1 MKKLILP
8 LAIVAMVALLGA
20 AAAWDCVRLAADA
33 QYRVSL
39 ADQEMEKHELRL
51 VKLLSASSASSPE
64 VQAAV
69 ATYRSADNLHSRH
82 KAYEQLVS
90 NLRNHP
96 SDERDAANPLD
107 RKFMDDVAGA
117 INRRE
122 IAQQPYEEEFAA
134 YQRFLSSFRGRAA
147 RGLSGPARGHRQTSR
162 GGPPG

>member
-33 QYRVSL
+33 RYRVSL

-51 VKLLSASSASSPE
+51 VKLLSASSASAPD

-69 ATYRSADNLHSRH
+69 ATYRAAENLQTRH
-82 KAYEQLVS
+82 EAYEQLVA
-90 NLRNHP
+90 NLRNHRT
-96 SDERDAANPLD
+96 DEHDATNPLD

-147 RGLSGPARGHRQTSR
+147 RWLSARARADWTSSR
-162 GGPPG
+162 